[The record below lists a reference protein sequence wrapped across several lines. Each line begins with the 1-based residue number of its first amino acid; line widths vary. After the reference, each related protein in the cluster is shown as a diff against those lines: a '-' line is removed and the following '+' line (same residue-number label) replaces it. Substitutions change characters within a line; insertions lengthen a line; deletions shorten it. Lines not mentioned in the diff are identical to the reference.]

1 MVVAVGDAMTS
12 GVPVPTAVPPQL
24 TVYHFSDVPEPPA
37 AERLILPASSVQKLL
52 RSTDADVG
60 AVGVAQTTMALV
72 SVKTLLDEPEQ
83 LELENAVNEML

>member
-24 TVYHFSDVPEPPA
+24 PLYHFNDPPAPPA
-37 AERLILPASSVQKLL
+37 AERLMLPASSAQKLL

-60 AVGVAQTTMALV
+60 AVALAQTV
-72 SVKTLLDEPEQ
+72 IEFVNVKTLLAVPVHV
-83 LELENAVNEML
+83 ELENAVNETL